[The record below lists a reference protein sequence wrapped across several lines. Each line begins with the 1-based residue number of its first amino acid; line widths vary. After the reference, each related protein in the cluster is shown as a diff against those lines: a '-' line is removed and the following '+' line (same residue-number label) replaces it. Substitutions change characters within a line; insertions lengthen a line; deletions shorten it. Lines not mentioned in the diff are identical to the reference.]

1 MVNPD
6 GISIYILTIALLAML
21 TGVVINHCQKND
33 KTVSIWL
40 ASSFL
45 GLLLGAAGALSACYL
60 LGYEV
65 VEKLELPT
73 IVRLSD
79 EDPDQAGAENGG
91 IDGPGPGEGGRGAG
105 GRGGGGRGSRGGSG
119 GSGRQLPARLQLAML
134 VRKLELLTGDIAI
147 TLTADQSR
155 DMHALLKEIESAESL
170 SDEQAQAGH
179 DALLGLLDDSQQAK
193 ASAVSLPFRRGGG
206 GRGSAG
212 SEGGSESTPFR
223 EGNGA
228 DSIQALLERL
238 AE

>member
-21 TGVVINHCQKND
+21 TGVVINHRQKND
-33 KTVSIWL
+33 KTVSLWL

-91 IDGPGPGEGGRGAG
+91 IDGPGPGEGGRG
-105 GRGGGGRGSRGGSG
+105 GGGRGSRG
-119 GSGRQLPARLQLAML
+119 RQLSARLQLAML

-147 TLTADQSR
+147 TLTVDQSR

-212 SEGGSESTPFR
+212 SEDGSESTPFR
-223 EGNGA
+223 EGSGA

>member
-21 TGVVINHCQKND
+21 TGVVINHRQKND
-33 KTVSIWL
+33 KTVSLWL

-91 IDGPGPGEGGRGAG
+91 IDGPGPGEGGRG
-105 GRGGGGRGSRGGSG
+105 GGGRGSRG

-147 TLTADQSR
+147 TLTVDQSR

-223 EGNGA
+223 EGSGA

>member
-21 TGVVINHCQKND
+21 TGVVINHRQKND
-33 KTVSIWL
+33 KTVSLWL

-91 IDGPGPGEGGRGAG
+91 IDGPGPGEGGRG
-105 GRGGGGRGSRGGSG
+105 GGGRG

-223 EGNGA
+223 EGSGA

>member
-6 GISIYILTIALLAML
+6 GISIYILTIALLAMV
-21 TGVVINHCQKND
+21 TGVVINHRQKND

-73 IVRLSD
+73 IVRISD
-79 EDPDQAGAENGG
+79 EDPDQATAENGG
-91 IDGPGPGEGGRGAG
+91 IDRPGSGGRG
-105 GRGGGGRGSRGGSG
+105 RG
-119 GSGRQLPARLQLAML
+119 GSGRQLPARFQLAML
-134 VRKLELLTGDIAI
+134 VRKLNLLTGDIAI

-179 DALLGLLDDSQQAK
+179 DALLGLLDESQQVK

-212 SEGGSESTPFR
+212 SEDGSESTPFR
-223 EGNGA
+223 EGSGA

>member
-6 GISIYILTIALLAML
+6 GISIYILTIALLAMV
-21 TGVVINHCQKND
+21 TGVVINHRQKND

-73 IVRLSD
+73 IVRISD
-79 EDPDQAGAENGG
+79 EDPDQATAENEG
-91 IDGPGPGEGGRGAG
+91 IDGPGSSGRG
-105 GRGGGGRGSRGGSG
+105 RG
-119 GSGRQLPARLQLAML
+119 GSGRQLPARFQLAML
-134 VRKLELLTGDIAI
+134 VRKLDLLTGDIAVA
-147 TLTADQSR
+147 LTADQSR

-170 SDEQAQAGH
+170 SDEQAQAKH
-179 DALLGLLDDSQQAK
+179 DALLGLLDESQQAK
-193 ASAVSLPFRRGGG
+193 ASAVSLPFRRGG

-223 EGNGA
+223 EGSGA

-238 AE
+238 TE